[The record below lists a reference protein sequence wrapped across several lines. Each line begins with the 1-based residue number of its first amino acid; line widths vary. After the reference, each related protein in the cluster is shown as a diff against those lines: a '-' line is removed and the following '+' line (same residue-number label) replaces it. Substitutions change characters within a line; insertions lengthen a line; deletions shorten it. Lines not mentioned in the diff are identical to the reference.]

1 MKACLILSTFLALVV
16 LVHSSAELTSSLPST
31 PHDDLLAPLL
41 RQKNL
46 VGEDENNKNGNKK
59 KRSLSDQGIHRQL
72 LNIKASYA
80 HLAKQLPF
88 HTAIYQSWPRDNLR
102 VNLPDYIQTATSD
115 NRPKIKSNQQNDQN
129 TDSFSDSDNF
139 LDQFPLMGKPIHVI
153 QGNRLELNLI
163 NSIQTTGLSIHFHG
177 FEMRD
182 ALEYDGVVGITQCAV
197 SPDQSFLYN
206 FTINESPGT
215 YWYHT
220 HSGSIGIDAYNAVKG
235 PLIVHSRDVL
245 LDVQNN
251 STHNMDLA
259 KVIQDDYEGA
269 FNDDSKDFDFGSL
282 LSYDNERILFFSDGS
297 LMSDAHTTLFN
308 MGSLNPPVS
317 KNDDG
322 FTVGTTLYDFGTCN
336 GKLREVVNVE
346 PGKTYKFRLLNGG
359 HHYAFRVVIDSI
371 PMRVIAADSEPV
383 KPYDVDEVIL
393 HAAERFD
400 VEITVPSTFV
410 GGERLW
416 IRADTLESSIQGYQV
431 RHYYCEITSF

>member
-1 MKACLILSTFLALVV
+1 MMVKVSLILSTFLVLVV
-16 LVHSSAELTSSLPST
+16 LNSSAELTSSSPFT
-31 PHDDLLAPLL
+31 PHDDLIALR

-46 VGEDENNKNGNKK
+46 VEDKNNTSAVLAPKK
-59 KRSLSDQGIHRQL
+59 KRSLSDQGIHSQL
-72 LNIKASYA
+72 LNIKSSYA
-80 HLAKQLPF
+80 RLANQLPF

-102 VNLPDYIQTATSD
+102 VHLPDYIQTVTSE
-115 NRPKIKSNQQNDQN
+115 NRPKTKTDQQNDQN
-129 TDSFSDSDNF
+129 SDSFFDNF

-163 NSIQTTGLSIHFHG
+163 NSIQATGLSIHFHG

-197 SPDQSFLYN
+197 SPDHSFLYN
-206 FTINESPGT
+206 FTVNESPGT

-251 STHNMDLA
+251 STNNMDLA
-259 KVIQDDYEGA
+259 KLIQDDYEGA
-269 FNDDSKDFDFGSL
+269 FNSDSKDFDFGSL

-322 FTVGTTLYDFGTCN
+322 FTVGISLYDFGTCN

-400 VEITVPSTFV
+400 VEITIPSTFV

-431 RHYYCEITSF
+431 RHY